1 MDTAYIS
8 KDDLDKLIEITKNTP
23 KWRFAFAKF
32 KRLIK
37 TFFIS
42 GYHCRIFIRYWTSD
56 IRLYFY
62 L

>member
-23 KWRFAFAKF
+23 KWKFAFAKF

-37 TFFIS
+37 AVF
-42 GYHCRIFIRYWTSD
+42 C
-56 IRLYFY
+56 L
-62 L
+62 